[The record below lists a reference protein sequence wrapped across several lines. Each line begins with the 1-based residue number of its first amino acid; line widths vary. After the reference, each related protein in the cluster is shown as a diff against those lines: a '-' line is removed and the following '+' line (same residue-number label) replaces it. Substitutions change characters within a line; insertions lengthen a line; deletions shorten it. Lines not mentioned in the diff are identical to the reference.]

1 MGEFFL
7 CLFFRTKNKKG
18 IRITRCGFLFI
29 RYVKLKFGYLPDRI
43 LRKDG
48 LKMFIK

>member
-1 MGEFFL
+1 MGE
-7 CLFFRTKNKKG
+7 LFFVSFFWNKKRT
-18 IRITRCGFLFI
+18 RINKHRFFPFY
-29 RYVKLKFGYLPDRI
+29 YVKLKFSYLPDRI